1 MIISECIWG
10 ALLTALRSV
19 RRRCARSLCTQ
30 DGTFIGLH
38 AGCDVRG
45 ANVSHLAL
53 ATVSGR
59 PYMHVPQGKNSNNYG
74 ALHVKPQP
82 ASVQLE
88 SGHVV
93 LADCSG
99 ALEALSPPLP
109 ALLEARQRDRDVL
122 QALVNYQLSERTPA
136 DALALRSAAERAA
149 LDTGRLEWDGDT
161 WLAGCATRRQCH
173 PQVRPRLP
181 PSCDERERR
190 LPTLPAAGRALH
202 VACATLAA
210 ARHTDMR
217 VTSGGDSFRLAPSVG
232 PYASGSAMPYL
243 ALAPQLM

>member
-1 MIISECIWG
+1 MMITHSECRILHVG
-10 ALLTALRSV
+10 CHVDRAAVCS
-19 RRRCARSLCTQ
+19 ASLCTQ

-59 PYMHVPQGKNSNNYG
+59 PYMHVPQGKNSNNHG

-88 SGHVV
+88 SVHVV
-93 LADCSG
+93 LADCS

-149 LDTGRLEWDGDT
+149 LDTGRLEWDGD
-161 WLAGCATRRQCH
+161 C
-173 PQVRPRLP
+173 
-181 PSCDERERR
+181 
-190 LPTLPAAGRALH
+190 H
-202 VACATLAA
+202 VA
-210 ARHTDMR
+210 
-217 VTSGGDSFRLAPSVG
+217 SGLCHAPS
-232 PYASGSAMPYL
+232 
-243 ALAPQLM
+243 APPADAAETAAEL